1 MKFWGGQIII
11 NKKEW
16 ERMISGKLYH
26 PYSVGVNTFEKVHL
40 VQKKFN
46 ESEFWHDKTAF
57 EELKKCFKVAP
68 DDMVLTPPVYFD
80 HGDKISFGKNFYA
93 NTDLTIL
100 DENYVTFGNNIFIA
114 PHVSIYT
121 AGHSIDKDV
130 RNKGLE
136 YAWPVTIGDNVW
148 ICGNVVIN
156 PGVTI
161 GDNTVIGQGFVVVK
175 DIPSN
180 VIAVGN
186 PCRVIREIIDEDRKI
201 WNEQL
206 NDYLE
211 DVGRSNI

>member
-1 MKFWGGQIII
+1 
-11 NKKEW
+11 
-16 ERMISGKLYH
+16 MISGKLYH

-211 DVGRSNI
+211 YVGRSNI

>member
-1 MKFWGGQIII
+1 
-11 NKKEW
+11 
-16 ERMISGKLYH
+16 MISGKLYH

-161 GDNTVIGQGFVVVK
+161 GDNTVIG
-175 DIPSN
+175 
-180 VIAVGN
+180 
-186 PCRVIREIIDEDRKI
+186 
-201 WNEQL
+201 
-206 NDYLE
+206 
-211 DVGRSNI
+211 

>member
-1 MKFWGGQIII
+1 MI

-16 ERMISGKLYH
+16 ERMISGELYH

-40 VQKKFN
+40 AQKKFN

-121 AGHSIDKDV
+121 AGHPIDKDV
-130 RNKGLE
+130 RNKDLE
-136 YAWPVTIGDNVW
+136 YARPVTIGDNVW

-161 GDNTVIGQGFVVVK
+161 GDNTVIGSGSVVVK

>member
-1 MKFWGGQIII
+1 M
-11 NKKEW
+11 
-16 ERMISGKLYH
+16 
-26 PYSVGVNTFEKVHL
+26 L
-40 VQKKFN
+40 V
-46 ESEFWHDKTAF
+46 
-57 EELKKCFKVAP
+57 
-68 DDMVLTPPVYFD
+68 Y
-80 HGDKISFGKNFYA
+80 
-93 NTDLTIL
+93 IL
-100 DENYVTFGNNIFIA
+100 LAI
-114 PHVSIYT
+114 
-121 AGHSIDKDV
+121 
-130 RNKGLE
+130 
-136 YAWPVTIGDNVW
+136 AWPVTIGDNVW

-161 GDNTVIGQGFVVVK
+161 GDNTVIGSGSVVVK

>member
-1 MKFWGGQIII
+1 MI

>member
-1 MKFWGGQIII
+1 MI

-16 ERMISGKLYH
+16 ERMISGELYH

-40 VQKKFN
+40 AQKKFN

-121 AGHSIDKDV
+121 AGHPIDKDV
-130 RNKGLE
+130 RNKDLE

-161 GDNTVIGQGFVVVK
+161 GDNTVIGSGSVVVK

>member
-1 MKFWGGQIII
+1 
-11 NKKEW
+11 
-16 ERMISGKLYH
+16 
-26 PYSVGVNTFEKVHL
+26 
-40 VQKKFN
+40 
-46 ESEFWHDKTAF
+46 
-57 EELKKCFKVAP
+57 
-68 DDMVLTPPVYFD
+68 MVLTPPVYFD
-80 HGDKISFGKNFYA
+80 HEDKISFGKNFYA

-130 RNKGLE
+130 RNKDLE